1 MAENEMDDDVLEAF
15 EEEHAE
21 RKRLAAEEA
30 ERRRIE
36 QGTVPRIE
44 RQGRKGTLV
53 LVRSQPNDGDG
64 HAVTVRFSDAEWAT
78 IRRAI
83 LAEHELRPL
92 AEP

>member
-1 MAENEMDDDVLEAF
+1 M
-15 EEEHAE
+15 
-21 RKRLAAEEA
+21 
-30 ERRRIE
+30 
-36 QGTVPRIE
+36 PRVE

-78 IRRAI
+78 IRRTV

>member
-1 MAENEMDDDVLEAF
+1 MDENAMDDDVLEPF
-15 EEEHAE
+15 EDEH
-21 RKRLAAEEA
+21 A

-36 QGTVPRIE
+36 QGTVPRVE

-78 IRRAI
+78 IRRTV